1 MTTTVL
7 RAVKFVGTRIDKFR
21 DREFLHQEG
30 KKVEEVLKFCV
41 FLFGPILLP
50 ILLIYL
56 EVKF

>member
-21 DREFLHQEG
+21 DREFRVG
-30 KKVEEVLKFCV
+30 KKIEEVLKFWV

-56 EVKF
+56 EVSY